1 MGAAMRTRTKSI
13 VKSALVASGAAVAAA
28 IAVPGSAHA
37 CAVCFGAVDA
47 PITHGLNNGILVLL
61 GVIGAV
67 QIGFV
72 GLFVSI
78 RRRAHRLDAGGSQAD
93 VLRPSNGGN
102 R

>member
-1 MGAAMRTRTKSI
+1 MRAGAESPYP
-13 VKSALVASGAAVAAA
+13 SALAALGVALAAAV
-28 IAVPGSAHA
+28 VLPGSAHA

-72 GLFVSI
+72 GLFVSM
-78 RRRAHRLDAGGSQAD
+78 RRRARRLDAREPQAD
-93 VLRPSNGGN
+93 VARPSNGGE